1 MNKAEF
7 RQHQDNW
14 RQALISHKKE
24 SGRALEGTTIRVAL
38 ALQHYEHA
46 EDDGD
51 QCCAYP
57 TRWSLAVR
65 LGLEGKPEHQRR
77 TITKHLTAL
86 EQAGFIVKIR
96 EGIRPSYGY
105 PKGQSAKWRLAIPVE
120 DEKRLATMWDEP
132 ASPDEVVG
140 KTEQATRS
148 VDPEYSFSSPQEPVQ
163 FAHPTTPDY
172 QPQTDQTLTASTYAQ
187 NEFEHRQSISN
198 IDGFSDEEEKNRQM
212 WQERYAA
219 SVSGTAVEDVPYFE
233 AVELFEELMC
243 GERRSNWESTFFY
256 GVRAAAED
264 SYNPDVGTGADEFA
278 SELAFIG
285 DYGSRELPTVEIDAA
300 KAQLR
305 EKNKKVQASNQIF
318 ENQMKSAVESLMSQ
332 DEDRPF

>member
-7 RQHQDNW
+7 RQHQDDW
-14 RQALISHKKE
+14 RQALISHRKE
-24 SGRALEGTTIRVAL
+24 SGRSLEGTTIRVAL

-46 EDDGD
+46 AEDED

-57 TRWSLAVR
+57 TRLSLAVR

-96 EGIRPSYGY
+96 EGLRPSYEY
-105 PKGQSAKWRLAIPVE
+105 PKGQSAKWRLTIPVE
-120 DEKRLATMWDEP
+120 DKKRLDSMWDEP
-132 ASPDEVVG
+132 ASPEGVGGQTEHEVG
-140 KTEQATRS
+140 GQTEQVTRS
-148 VDPEYSFSSPQEPVQ
+148 VDPQKPVQ

-172 QPQTDQTLTASTYAQ
+172 QPLTDQPLSTYAQ

-198 IDGFSDEEEKNRQM
+198 IDGFSDEEEKKRQM

-219 SVSGTAVEDVPYFE
+219 SVSGTAVEDVPYSE
-233 AVELFEELMC
+233 AVKLFEELMC
-243 GERRSNWESTFFY
+243 DERRSNWESTFFY
-256 GVRAAAED
+256 GVKSAAEE

-278 SELAFIG
+278 SELVFIG
-285 DYGSRELPTVEIDAA
+285 DYGSRELPAA
-300 KAQLR
+300 EPLT
-305 EKNKKVQASNQIF
+305 
-318 ENQMKSAVESLMSQ
+318 SQ

>member
-1 MNKAEF
+1 MNKTEF

-14 RQALISHKKE
+14 RQALISHRKD
-24 SGRALEGTTIRVAL
+24 SGRSLEGTTIRVAL

-46 EDDGD
+46 AAGED
-51 QCCAYP
+51 QCCAFP
-57 TRWSLAVR
+57 TRSSLAVR

-96 EGIRPSYGY
+96 EGVRPSLDNPRGIA
-105 PKGQSAKWRLAIPVE
+105 AKWRLIVPAE
-120 DEKRLATMWDEP
+120 DLERIRTMWDAEEP
-132 ASPDEVVG
+132 EEVGGQTEHVG
-140 KTEQATRS
+140 SQDGQVGGQTEQETRS
-148 VDPEYSFSSPQEPVQ
+148 VDPRKPVQ

-172 QPQTDQTLTASTYAQ
+172 QPLTDQPLTESTYAQ
-187 NEFEHRQSISN
+187 NKFEHPQSISN
-198 IDGFSDEEEKNRQM
+198 IDGFSDEEEKKRQM

-219 SVSGTAVEDVPYFE
+219 SVSGTAVEDVPYSE

-243 GERRSNWESTFFY
+243 DERRSNWESTFFY
-256 GVRAAAED
+256 GVKAAAEET
-264 SYNPDVGTGADEFA
+264 YNPDVGTGADEFA

-285 DYGSRELPTVEIDAA
+285 DYGSRELPTV
-300 KAQLR
+300 
-305 EKNKKVQASNQIF
+305 
-318 ENQMKSAVESLMSQ
+318 KSPTPQ

>member
-7 RQHQDNW
+7 RQHQDDW
-14 RQALISHKKE
+14 RQALISHRKE
-24 SGRALEGTTIRVAL
+24 SGRSLEGTTIRVAL

-46 EDDGD
+46 DEDED

-57 TRWSLAVR
+57 TRLSLAVR

-96 EGIRPSYGY
+96 EGLRPSYEY
-105 PKGQSAKWRLAIPVE
+105 PKGQSAKWRLTIPVE
-120 DEKRLATMWDEP
+120 DKKRLDSMWDEP
-132 ASPDEVVG
+132 ASPDEVGGQTEHEVG
-140 KTEQATRS
+140 GQTEQVTRS
-148 VDPEYSFSSPQEPVQ
+148 VDPQKPVQ

-172 QPQTDQTLTASTYAQ
+172 QPLTDQPLSTYAQ

-198 IDGFSDEEEKNRQM
+198 IDGFSDEEEKKRQM

-219 SVSGTAVEDVPYFE
+219 SVSGTAVEDVPYSE
-233 AVELFEELMC
+233 AVKLFEELMC
-243 GERRSNWESTFFY
+243 DERRSNWESTFFY
-256 GVRAAAED
+256 GVKSAAEE

-278 SELAFIG
+278 SELVFIG
-285 DYGSRELPTVEIDAA
+285 DYGSRELPAA
-300 KAQLR
+300 EPLT
-305 EKNKKVQASNQIF
+305 
-318 ENQMKSAVESLMSQ
+318 SQ